1 MINNNPARKHDYD
14 KESADTA
21 AERPNREYPLKY
33 RPRWFLNV
41 DFIVLW
47 RIRGIHPVI
56 IDSPTFSIP
65 HCK

>member
-47 RIRGIHPVI
+47 RIRGIYFVI
-56 IDSPTFSIP
+56 
-65 HCK
+65 